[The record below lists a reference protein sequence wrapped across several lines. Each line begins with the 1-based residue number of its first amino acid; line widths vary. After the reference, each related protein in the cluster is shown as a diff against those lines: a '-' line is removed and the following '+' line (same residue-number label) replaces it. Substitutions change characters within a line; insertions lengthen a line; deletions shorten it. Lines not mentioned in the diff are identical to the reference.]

1 MAYNMQNVLPNKKL
15 RQTKRK
21 NKVIF
26 FLFILFI
33 FSPGFAIAQEILELD
48 EIEFSFTGRQT
59 FDDSQ
64 LKDAIALS
72 KSSVLNINLIE
83 GDIQKLKKFYFDNG
97 FFDVI
102 VDTSISVN
110 REDAEASVTFKI
122 TENRRYKLD
131 SALIKGLEKI
141 PPETLSKIRKIITIK
156 RGDNYSK
163 VLVLQ
168 FGNEILD
175 TLQNNG
181 YMNARY
187 TIDSGTVIKRYKEKG
202 TVVVEL
208 SMEGTDTIYYFGK
221 TTINIKDNEYGVR
234 TELPADEITYKEGEI
249 YSKAKKLDSERNISK
264 IPIISSIKLNPGEYT
279 GSTVNFSADITLNKK
294 NELTPFIKGSNF
306 ENRFYLGAG
315 IRYLNKYF
323 LSGNR
328 TLMLELEGDFHSTDV
343 NRTEF
348 SATVTQPH
356 FLRRNITLTDKL
368 SIGFNNVENYK
379 NYFLANLTTLN
390 YFIAPHTFY
399 NNAYLDLNEELIW
412 IKYDT
417 IATGRQTQFNSILSI
432 TFEHDNTNNLLA
444 PSSGFYHS
452 ILAGNA
458 GLLPRLVTALLS
470 KNIFYSQFFK
480 FYTLNKFYFSLAK
493 KDHTVLATNIK
504 IGDII
509 EYGSGENIIPVQ
521 PPYKFF
527 SGGSSSLRGW
537 DAKENGILVNKI
549 NGGTFLVEGS
559 IELRRRLFPNAEG
572 FMSALGGAVFLDYGN
587 VWETHKDFRFSQ
599 IAMAVGFGVRYDLF
613 IGPIRF
619 DFGFKLY
626 DPSAPEGEQWLFDN
640 PGRIFKDKFAIQF
653 GIGQAF

>member
-1 MAYNMQNVLPNKKL
+1 MLPKVQIFKIIRSVLL
-15 RQTKRK
+15 
-21 NKVIF
+21 
-26 FLFILFI
+26 ILI
-33 FSPGFAIAQEILELD
+33 CNYGNSLLSQEVLEID
-48 EIEFSFTGRQT
+48 EIKFTFTGKST
-59 FDDSQ
+59 FDDGQ
-64 LKDAIALS
+64 LKDVIALS
-72 KSSVLNINLIE
+72 KSSVYNHKLVE
-83 GDIQKLKKFYFDNG
+83 GDIEKLKKFYFDNG
-97 FFDVI
+97 FFDVS
-102 VDTSISVN
+102 VDTSISIN
-110 REDAEASVTFKI
+110 REDEEASVTFKI
-122 TENRRYKLD
+122 TENKRYKID
-131 SALIKGLEKI
+131 SAVIKGIETI
-141 PPETLSKIRKIITIK
+141 PPETLNKLSKINTIK
-156 RGDNYSK
+156 KGDNYSK
-163 VLVLQ
+163 VFVIQ
-168 FGNEILD
+168 YGNEILD

-181 YMNARY
+181 FMNARY
-187 TIDSGTVIKRYKEKG
+187 KIDSGTVIKRYKEKG
-202 TVVVEL
+202 MVNVEL
-208 SMEGTDTIYYFGK
+208 NLEGTDTIYYFGSTK
-221 TTINIKDNEYGVR
+221 IDIKDNAYGVR

-249 YSKAKKLDSERNISK
+249 YSKAKKLDSERNIAK
-264 IPIISSIKLNPGEYT
+264 IPIISSVKLNPDEFT
-279 GSTVNFSADITLNKK
+279 GSTVNFTADITLNKK

-315 IRYLNKYF
+315 MRYLNRYF

-328 TLMLELEGDFHSTDV
+328 TLMLELEGDFHSTDI

-379 NYFLANLTTLN
+379 NYFLASLTTLN

-412 IKYDT
+412 IKFDT
-417 IATGRQTQFNSILSI
+417 IATGRQTQFNSILSV

-444 PSSGFYHS
+444 PSRGFYHS

-458 GLLPRLVTALLS
+458 GLLPRLVTGIFGKS
-470 KNIFYSQFFK
+470 VFYSQFFK
-480 FYTLNKFYFSLAK
+480 FYTLNKAYFSLAK

-509 EYGSGENIIPVQ
+509 EYGAGENIIPVQ

-537 DAKENGILVNKI
+537 NAKGNGILANKI
-549 NGGTFLVEGS
+549 NGGTFLLEGS
-559 IELRRRLFPNAEG
+559 IELRRKLFPDAEG
-572 FMSALGGAVFLDYGN
+572 FTSALGAAVFLDYGN
-587 VWETHKDFRFSQ
+587 VWETHKDFRASQ

>member
-1 MAYNMQNVLPNKKL
+1 MRRDKKYITYCGNRL
-15 RQTKRK
+15 IRK
-21 NKVIF
+21 TI
-26 FLFILFI
+26 ILFVFLI
-33 FSPGFAIAQEILELD
+33 SIYPQSTYTQEILEVD
-48 EIEFSFTGRQT
+48 EIEFSFTGKQT
-59 FDDSQ
+59 FEESQ

-72 KSSVLNINLIE
+72 KSSVFTLKLVE

-97 FFDVI
+97 FFDI
-102 VDTSISVN
+102 TVDTTIRVD
-110 REDAEASVTFKI
+110 REDSEASIIFKI
-122 TENRRYKLD
+122 TENKRYIVD
-131 SALIKGLEKI
+131 SVSVNGLENI
-141 PPETLSKIRKIITIK
+141 PPETLSKIRKIKTIK

-163 VLVLQ
+163 VFILQ
-168 FGNEILD
+168 YGNEILD

-181 YMNARY
+181 FMNARY
-187 TIDSGTVIKRYKEKG
+187 TLDSGTVISRNKQEN
-202 TVVVEL
+202 TVKVTL
-208 SMEGTDTIYYFGK
+208 NLAGADTLYYFGNTK
-221 TTINIKDNEYGVR
+221 INIKDNEYGVR
-234 TELPADEITYKEGEI
+234 TELPAEEISYKEGEI
-249 YSKAKKLDSERNISK
+249 YSKAKKLESERNMSK
-264 IPIISSIKLNPGEYT
+264 IPIISSAKLNQQEYN
-279 GSTVNFSADITLNKK
+279 GSKVNFSADITLNKK

-328 TLMLELEGDFHSTDV
+328 TLMLELEEDFNSTDI

-356 FLRRNITLTDKL
+356 FLRRNITLTDKV
-368 SIGFNNVENYK
+368 SVGFNNVENYK
-379 NYFLANLTTLN
+379 NYFIANLTTLN

-399 NNAYLDLNEELIW
+399 NNVYLDLNEELIW

-444 PSSGFYHS
+444 PSRGFYHS
-452 ILAGNA
+452 IMAGNA
-458 GLLPRLVTALLS
+458 GLIPRLVTGLLGRS
-470 KNIFYSQFFK
+470 VFYSQFFK
-480 FYTLNKFYFSLAK
+480 VYTLNKFYFSLAK
-493 KDHTVLATNIK
+493 KDNTVLATNFK

-509 EYGSGENIIPVQ
+509 EYGAGENIIPVQ

-537 DAKENGILVNKI
+537 NAKGNGILDNKI
-549 NGGTFLVEGS
+549 DGGTFLLEGS
-559 IELRRRLFPNAEG
+559 IELRQKLFPNAEG
-572 FMSALGGAVFLDYGN
+572 FTSALGAALFLDYGN
-587 VWETHKDFRFSQ
+587 VWETHRDFRFSQ
-599 IAMAVGFGVRYDLF
+599 IAMAVGFGIRYDLF

-619 DFGFKLY
+619 DFGFRLY

-640 PGRIFKDKFAIQF
+640 PGRIFKDKFAVQF

>member
-1 MAYNMQNVLPNKKL
+1 MDNIHNGKKSVN
-15 RQTKRK
+15 RT
-21 NKVIF
+21 
-26 FLFILFI
+26 LFILF
-33 FSPGFAIAQEILELD
+33 FAGLMLSQLSFTQDMPEID
-48 EIEFSFTGRQT
+48 EIEFTFTGRQT
-59 FDDSQ
+59 FDESQ
-64 LKDAIALS
+64 LEDAIALS
-72 KSSVLNINLIE
+72 KSTVFNLKLVE

-97 FFDVI
+97 FFDVEI
-102 VDTSISVN
+102 DTSIRID
-110 REDAEASVTFKI
+110 REESEASIKFKI
-122 TENRRYKLD
+122 TENRRYKID
-131 SALIKGLEKI
+131 SAVITGIDKI
-141 PPETLSKIRKIITIK
+141 PAETQTKIRRIRTIK
-156 RGDNYSK
+156 KGDNYNK
-163 VLVLQ
+163 VLILQ
-168 FGNEILD
+168 YGNEILD

-181 YMNARY
+181 FMNARFK
-187 TIDSGTVIKRYKEKG
+187 TDSGTVITRQKQKG
-202 TVVVEL
+202 SVVVEL
-208 SMEGTDTIYYFGK
+208 NLVGTDTTYYFGN
-221 TTINIKDNEYGVR
+221 TAINIKNNVYGVR
-234 TELPADEITYKEGEI
+234 TELPAEEITYKDGEI

-264 IPIISSIKLNPGEYT
+264 IPIISSAKLNPGEIT
-279 GSTVNFSADITLNKK
+279 GNKVNFTADLTLNNKH
-294 NELTPFIKGSNF
+294 ELTPFIKGSNF

-328 TLMLELEGDFHSTDV
+328 TLMLELEGDYNSPDI

-356 FLRRNITLTDKL
+356 FFKRNITLTDKL
-368 SIGFNNVENYK
+368 SVGFNNVENYK

-390 YFIAPHTFY
+390 YFIAPYTFY
-399 NNAYLDLNEELIW
+399 NNVYLDLNEELIW

-417 IATGRQTQFNSILSI
+417 IAAGRQTQFNSMLSI

-444 PSSGFYHS
+444 PSRGFYHS
-452 ILAGNA
+452 VLAGNA
-458 GLLPRLVTALLS
+458 GLLPRLVTGILG

-480 FYTLNKFYFSLAK
+480 LYTLNKAYFSLAQ
-493 KDHTVLATNIK
+493 KDHTVIATNLK

-509 EYGSGENIIPVQ
+509 EYGAGENIVPVQ

-537 DAKENGILVNKI
+537 NAKGNGMLENKI
-549 NGGTFLVEGS
+549 NGGTFLLEGS
-559 IELRRRLFPNAEG
+559 IELRRKLFPNAEG
-572 FMSALGGAVFLDYGN
+572 FTSALGAAVFFDYGN

-599 IAMAVGFGVRYDLF
+599 IAMAVGLGVRYDLF

-626 DPSAPEGEQWLFDN
+626 DPSAPEGEQWLFDI

>member
-1 MAYNMQNVLPNKKL
+1 MLPKVQIFKII
-15 RQTKRK
+15 QT
-21 NKVIF
+21 VS
-26 FLFILFI
+26 LILI
-33 FSPGFAIAQEILELD
+33 CCYSNSILSQEVFEID
-48 EIEFSFTGRQT
+48 EINFSFTGKQT
-59 FDDSQ
+59 IDESQ

-72 KSSVLNINLIE
+72 KSSVLNINLVE

-110 REDAEASVTFKI
+110 REDSEASVTFKI
-122 TENRRYKLD
+122 TENKRYKLD
-131 SALIKGLEKI
+131 SVIINGVDNI
-141 PPETLSKIRKIITIK
+141 PPETLNKVRKIKSIK
-156 RGDNYSK
+156 TGDDYSK

-208 SMEGTDTIYYFGK
+208 SLEGTDTIYYFGK

-279 GSTVNFSADITLNKK
+279 DSKVNFSANITLNKK
-294 NELTPFIKGSNF
+294 NELIPFIKGSNF

-390 YFIAPHTFY
+390 YFIASHTFY

-458 GLLPRLVTALLS
+458 GLLPRLVTGLLS

-509 EYGSGENIIPVQ
+509 EYGSGENIVPVQ

-537 DAKENGILVNKI
+537 NAKENGMLDNKI

-559 IELRRRLFPNAEG
+559 IELRRKLFPDSEG
-572 FMSALGGAVFLDYGN
+572 FLSALGAAVFLDYGN